1 MIGHMDDDWRKYQ
14 IIDTPG
20 LLDRSID
27 ERNAI
32 EKQAILALRY
42 LTNVMIIVIDPSETC
57 GYSMEKQLALLDSI
71 KRGFEGIPIIVA
83 ESKSDIMTTDSD
95 NIHFSA
101 ETGENM
107 DILRKTIVDELRK
120 IRFEEE

>member
-1 MIGHMDDDWRKYQ
+1 
-14 IIDTPG
+14 
-20 LLDRSID
+20 
-27 ERNAI
+27 
-32 EKQAILALRY
+32 
-42 LTNVMIIVIDPSETC
+42 
-57 GYSMEKQLALLDSI
+57 
-71 KRGFEGIPIIVA
+71 
-83 ESKSDIMTTDSD
+83 MTTDSD